1 MKSIAILSFL
11 LALTLPVAA
20 PAGDFQRIGNGPL
33 GPMVA
38 APDAQV
44 FTNILGLAYGTPT
57 IGYEQMLG
65 VENSVTGQIGFR
77 NWGGPGYSL
86 STLGLLGSYR
96 WWIGEHARLQ
106 GFYAGP
112 LVTVNLVTASYDLSG
127 PSGGFLRRESASGY
141 GVGVGAEGGYQ
152 WILPMHLTLGLG
164 LNAGFSFGGLSLAP
178 GAPSFSAY
186 GLGTGLSGTIGYAF

>member
-1 MKSIAILSFL
+1 MKSITIFSLL
-11 LALTLPVAA
+11 LALLLPMAA
-20 PAGDFQRIGNGPL
+20 LAGDFQKIGSGPL

-38 APDAQV
+38 GPDAQV

-57 IGYEQMLG
+57 IGYEQVLG
-65 VENSVTGQIGFR
+65 TENSFTGQIGFR
-77 NWGGPGYSL
+77 NWGGRGYYL
-86 STLGLLGSYR
+86 SSLGLMGSYR
-96 WWIGEHARLQ
+96 WWLGEHARMQ

-112 LVTVNLVTASYDLSG
+112 VVGLNMLSASYDLNDSSG
-127 PSGGFLRRESASGY
+127 ALLRRESVSGY

-164 LNAGFSFGGLSLAP
+164 LNAMFSFGGLSVAS
-178 GAPSFSAY
+178 GAPSLSAF